1 MQSYS
6 EDVIKAKENLNDFKQ
21 FLLIKDNKIKDKDLS
36 ILCRQM
42 SILLE
47 SGCEILKILDIIKQQ
62 SDKKISLRL
71 EEISQNIKQGNSITD
86 SFINTNS
93 FSNFFIS
100 MLKAGET
107 SGKLDVA
114 MRNLAQ
120 YYDKEYKMKAKIRN
134 ASIYPIIVSTL
145 AFLSFIIIMIFVIP
159 NYEMLFDGN
168 GIDPPLIT
176 KSLINTSKFIR
187 TKYTYIIFITLAII
201 PTLYCLSKLSSKVK
215 FDNLKFKLPVINKIT
230 KIIITTRFCKSL
242 RILIK
247 SGVQIVEAIDISSR
261 VISSDYIYKKMNT
274 SIEYIQNG
282 NQVAYSLNIS
292 NIFPDMFIA
301 MINIGEESG
310 RLDDCLS
317 TSEKLYDNELD
328 IMLEKMM
335 KWIEPSIMII
345 LGVFVCIFMV
355 AMVLPM
361 FDSIT
366 AIQ

>member
-6 EDVIKAKENLNDFKQ
+6 ENIIEMKNNLKNSKKFILK
-21 FLLIKDNKIKDKDLS
+21 KDNKIKDKELS

-47 SGCEILKILDIIKQQ
+47 SGCEILKILDILKKQ
-62 SDKKISLRL
+62 SNKKISLKL
-71 EEISQNIKQGNSITD
+71 EEVSKYIKQGSSITD
-86 SFINTNS
+86 SFTNTNS

-100 MLKAGET
+100 MLKAGEA

-145 AFLSFIIIMIFVIP
+145 AFLSFIIIMVFVIP
-159 NYEMLFDGN
+159 NYEMLFEGN
-168 GIDPPLIT
+168 GIEPPLIT
-176 KSLINTSKFIR
+176 KVLVNTSKFIR
-187 TKYTYIIFITLAII
+187 TKYIYIIFFTLAMI
-201 PTLYCLSKLSSKVK
+201 PTLYYISKISSKVK
-215 FDNLKFKLPVINKIT
+215 LDNLKFKLPVINKIT

-242 RILIK
+242 GLLIK

-261 VISSDYIYKKMNT
+261 VINSNYIYEKMST

-282 NQVAYSLNIS
+282 NQVAYSLNAS
-292 NIFPDMFIA
+292 NIFPDMFIS

-317 TSEKLYDNELD
+317 TSEKFYDNELD
-328 IMLEKMM
+328 TMLDKMM
-335 KWIEPSIMII
+335 KWIEPLIMII
-345 LGVFVCIFMV
+345 LGIFVCIFMV